1 MGCYTCGGNPNTW
14 CNKCMPAEDT
24 WVAPVDKLPDVF
36 MGDRDHMY
44 LLPNGDLFILSPDRT
59 RWIKVNGTG
68 NTTAYDDAELKKRIT
83 TLEAKPDKDTVT
95 TVRQGD
101 RVTVTKD
108 GNDYTVSANPIRTV
122 NTTADG
128 KEPLVTLTPN
138 ASGDTLTLNSSRLAQ
153 EIAKVQSKAD
163 NFVSGVGVS
172 REGNKVKLTYTFVDG
187 THKEV
192 EFEDKDTIALA
203 YDDTALKA
211 RVKVLE
217 DKPDRDNQTLSIN
230 GRTVSISNG
239 NSIELPA
246 EVVPKV
252 YKAKGNGLFLDD
264 DGTFHLEMARDINVI
279 YPYTAG
285 GDKFKKLST
294 LSKTLNPV
302 EKYSIYTIDN
312 DGTLQ
317 RNAVLETGIVFS
329 SKLQHTYKGVITTN
343 TLRNVKLSL
352 CSTNSRYTTGC
363 VSAFLSKNVKLEMF
377 LITDWKNEDNKVL
390 VSILP
395 RLTWSVVTESSV
407 DDYIHFITPEELE
420 SEEPIE
426 IEVKKNEEVIGSLNL
441 VLSDTKLFM
450 QAVQGTILL
459 KKPSDNQFYH
469 VPRL

>member
-68 NTTAYDDAELKKRIT
+68 NTTAYDDTELKKRLT
-83 TLEAKPDKDTVT
+83 ALEAKPDKDTVT
-95 TVRQGD
+95 TIRQGE

-108 GNDYTVSANPIRTV
+108 GNDYTISGNPIRTV

-153 EIAKVQSKAD
+153 EIAKVQGKTD

-187 THKEV
+187 TSKEV
-192 EFEDKDTIALA
+192 EFEDKDTVALA

-211 RVKVLE
+211 RIKVLE

-279 YPYTAG
+279 YPYSTG

-294 LSKTLNPV
+294 LSKTLNPI
-302 EKYSIYTIDN
+302 EKYPIYTIDN

-317 RNAVLETGIVFS
+317 RNAVLETGLVFS
-329 SKLQHTYKGVITTN
+329 GRLQHTYKGVTTTN
-343 TLRNVKLSL
+343 VHKNVKLSL
-352 CSTNSRYTTGC
+352 CSTNSRYVSGC
-363 VSAFLSKNVKLEMF
+363 VSALLSKNVKLEMF

-390 VSILP
+390 VSVLP

-407 DDYIHFITPEELE
+407 EDYIHFITPEELE

-459 KKPSDNQFYH
+459 KKPSDNQFYY

>member
-68 NTTAYDDAELKKRIT
+68 NATAYDDTELKKRVT
-83 TLEAKPDKDTVT
+83 TLEGKTDKDTVT

-128 KEPLVTLTPN
+128 KEPLVTLTPS

-153 EIAKVQSKAD
+153 EIAKVQNRTD

-192 EFEDKDTIALA
+192 EFEDKDTVALA

-285 GDKFKKLST
+285 EDKFKKLST

-302 EKYSIYTIDN
+302 EKYPIYTIDN

-317 RNAVLETGIVFS
+317 RNAVLETGLVFS
-329 SKLQHTYKGVITTN
+329 CRLQHTYKGVTTTN
-343 TLRNVKLSL
+343 VLNNVKLSL

-363 VSAFLSKNVKLEMF
+363 VSALLSKNVKLEMF
-377 LITDWKNEDNKVL
+377 LITDWKNENNKVL
-390 VSILP
+390 VSVLP

-407 DDYIHFITPEELE
+407 EDYIHFITPEELE

-459 KKPSDNQFYH
+459 KKPSDNQFYY

>member
-14 CNKCMPAEDT
+14 CTKCMPAEDT
-24 WVAPVDKLPDVF
+24 WVAPVDSLPDVF

-68 NTTAYDDAELKKRIT
+68 NTTAYDDTELKKRLT
-83 TLEAKPDKDTVT
+83 ALEAKPDKDTIT
-95 TVRQGD
+95 TIRQGE

-108 GNDYTVSANPIRTV
+108 GNDYTISGNPIRTV

-128 KEPLVTLTPN
+128 KEPLVTLTPS

-153 EIAKVQSKAD
+153 EIAKVQGKTD

-187 THKEV
+187 TSKEV
-192 EFEDKDTIALA
+192 EFEDKDTVALA

-279 YPYTAG
+279 YPYNTG

-294 LSKTLNPV
+294 LSKTLNPI
-302 EKYSIYTIDN
+302 EKYPIYTIDN

-317 RNAVLETGIVFS
+317 RNAVLETGLVFGGR
-329 SKLQHTYKGVITTN
+329 LQHTYKGVTTTN
-343 TLRNVKLSL
+343 VHKNVKLSL
-352 CSTNSRYTTGC
+352 CSTNSRYVSGC
-363 VSAFLSKNVKLEMF
+363 VSALLSKNVKLEMF

-390 VSILP
+390 VSVLP

-407 DDYIHFITPEELE
+407 EDYIHFITPEELE

-459 KKPSDNQFYH
+459 KKPSDNQFYY

>member
-68 NTTAYDDAELKKRIT
+68 NATAYDDTELKKRVT

-153 EIAKVQSKAD
+153 EIAKVQSKTD

-192 EFEDKDTIALA
+192 EFEDKDTVALA

-285 GDKFKKLST
+285 GDKFKNLST

-302 EKYSIYTIDN
+302 EKYPIYTIDN

-317 RNAVLETGIVFS
+317 RNAVLETGLVFS
-329 SKLQHTYKGVITTN
+329 CRLQHTYKGVTTTN
-343 TLRNVKLSL
+343 VLNNVKLSL

-363 VSAFLSKNVKLEMF
+363 VSALLSKNVKLEMF
-377 LITDWKNEDNKVL
+377 LITDWKNENNKVL
-390 VSILP
+390 VSVLP

-407 DDYIHFITPEELE
+407 EDYIHFITPEELE

-459 KKPSDNQFYH
+459 KKPSDNQFYY